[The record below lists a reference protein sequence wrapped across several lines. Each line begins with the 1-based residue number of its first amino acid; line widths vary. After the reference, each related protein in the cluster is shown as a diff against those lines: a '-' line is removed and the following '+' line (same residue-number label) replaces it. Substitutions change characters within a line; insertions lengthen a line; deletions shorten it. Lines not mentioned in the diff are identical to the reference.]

1 MSAGQTAHVDHYQH
15 RQKFHEYSSKS
26 CIKALH
32 SEHLSRSSVR
42 PINNNRRL
50 RDGTSE
56 NCALI
61 YKHLTIQHLQK
72 GLPFPKKRS
81 VTSSTTKGHRLVPLD
96 GTRSGATEPFPLGRV
111 WVGVM
116 KAERHLFHDK
126 RAPDGT
132 LLSGRGDSN
141 TRPLRPERSAL
152 ANCATSRNSII
163 YLTKRGLRFRETPF
177 VGMRRRERPTPTS
190 LTWCANQ
197 LRHIPNRTA
206 KIAIFSYHQIF

>member
-1 MSAGQTAHVDHYQH
+1 MH
-15 RQKFHEYSSKS
+15 
-26 CIKALH
+26 IKALH

-42 PINNNRRL
+42 PINNNCRL

-61 YKHLTIQHLQK
+61 YKHLTIQHLQRGYLFRK
-72 GLPFPKKRS
+72 SGASPLPRQK
-81 VTSSTTKGHRLVPLD
+81 
-96 GTRSGATEPFPLGRV
+96 GTRRCHLGPARSEATEPFPLERV
-111 WVGVM
+111 WERVL

-126 RAPDGT
+126 RAPEDA

-152 ANCATSRNSII
+152 ANCATSRNSM
-163 YLTKRGLRFRETPF
+163 YLTKRGLQFRETSF
-177 VGMRRRERPTPTS
+177 VGMRRLERPTPTS

>member
-1 MSAGQTAHVDHYQH
+1 MPPWTGKERSDRALSFGEGLGEGPESGASPLP
-15 RQKFHEYSSKS
+15 RQKGTRR
-26 CIKALH
+26 C
-32 SEHLSRSSVR
+32 HLG
-42 PINNNRRL
+42 P
-50 RDGTSE
+50 
-56 NCALI
+56 A
-61 YKHLTIQHLQK
+61 
-72 GLPFPKKRS
+72 
-81 VTSSTTKGHRLVPLD
+81 
-96 GTRSGATEPFPLGRV
+96 RSGATEPFPLERV
-111 WVGVM
+111 WERVL

-126 RAPDGT
+126 RAPEDA

-163 YLTKRGLRFRETPF
+163 YLTKRGLRFRKTPF
-177 VGMRRRERPTPTS
+177 VGMRRLERPTPTS

>member
-1 MSAGQTAHVDHYQH
+1 MSKCRLGRQRHVDHYQH

-61 YKHLTIQHLQK
+61 YKHLTIQYLQK
-72 GLPFPKKRS
+72 GDVFS
-81 VTSSTTKGHRLVPLD
+81 
-96 GTRSGATEPFPLGRV
+96 E
-111 WVGVM
+111 

-126 RAPDGT
+126 RAPSGT

-177 VGMRRRERPTPTS
+177 VGMRRLERPTPTS